1 MVEALVTLH
10 SEACLAVVAVL
21 AVLAAA
27 GCGYIGLKFG
37 QLMGPGSNHKE
48 EPGPGSDCNDK
59 MKRTSKVYLKEEADL
74 QAPNVLYRCKTGW
87 RQNAMHFF
95 RDCSHINSKK
105 DSCIIEEKLC
115 VDCFK
120 KLQRKL
126 KKD

>member
-1 MVEALVTLH
+1 MVEALVTLY

-37 QLMGPGSNHKE
+37 QPMGPGSNHKE

-59 MKRTSKVYLKEEADL
+59 MKRKAKVYLKEEADL
-74 QAPNVLYRCKTGW
+74 QLPCELYHTKTG
-87 RQNAMHFF
+87 RQLAMHLY

-105 DSCIIEEKLC
+105 DSCIIEEKVC
-115 VDCFK
+115 GDCLK
-120 KLQRKL
+120 KLQKKL